1 MFEETYIFY
10 PQSLSTIDFT
20 TVIGQPEMEALGQGM
35 LAISVHAK
43 NAPYNLI
50 RGYLVPRLSCDY
62 FDSIISPLEEVEQ
75 EDEDDDVN
83 NQVVQNNSSDVV
95 NKGI

>member
-1 MFEETYIFY
+1 
-10 PQSLSTIDFT
+10 
-20 TVIGQPEMEALGQGM
+20 MEALGQGM
-35 LAISVHAK
+35 LAVSVHAK
-43 NAPYNLI
+43 NAPFNLI

-75 EDEDDDVN
+75 EDEDVN
-83 NQVVQNNSSDVV
+83 NQVVQNNSSDIA

>member
-1 MFEETYIFY
+1 
-10 PQSLSTIDFT
+10 
-20 TVIGQPEMEALGQGM
+20 MEALGQGM

-43 NAPYNLI
+43 NAPFNLI

-62 FDSIISPLEEVEQ
+62 FDSIISPLGEAEEEEE
-75 EDEDDDVN
+75 EDAS
-83 NQVVQNNSSDVV
+83 NQVGGQNNVQDNISEVAH